1 MSRIAQSKKS
11 ILNNLQFLKTQSLFL
26 FKVGSGNN
34 FGLRRTKSLSADKPS
49 VPIKLRFR
57 KKKNKAGTEGQ
68 FLKIYSDE
76 QSKLDK
82 AWKELETKI
91 KQNIQ
96 KRTISDDT
104 IKKITEHD
112 VEKLKQLERDYD
124 FQIKID
130 RLKRE
135 VKLKGHILDFA
146 TVLQKINEIL
156 KDIKDNEGQGNCYV
170 ILDNCGIRLSK

>member
-1 MSRIAQSKKS
+1 M
-11 ILNNLQFLKTQSLFL
+11 KTQSLFL
-26 FKVGSGNN
+26 FKVGPGNN
-34 FGLRRTKSLSADKPS
+34 FGLRRTKSLRALADKPS

-57 KKKNKAGTEGQ
+57 KKKKEVGREGQ
-68 FLKIYSDE
+68 FLNIYSDE

-104 IKKITEHD
+104 IKKITDHD

-170 ILDNCGIRLSK
+170 VLDNCGIRLSK